1 MKVQALLVAAIVGST
16 AFAGEIAFDGGPEG
30 TGLELTAA
38 ENWDGDVLPGA
49 DDVAVIPIGSEA
61 KTLTMATDWSVKGLK
76 FTSPSAKLTIGADST
91 TTLTIG
97 ADGIVV
103 PTSQSNANGL
113 EFNVKLA
120 TSSDQTWNL
129 GKQILGTYATIS
141 GDDVLVITNLYNATH
156 YAAPR
161 YDGSIKYYGTVNAAS
176 TLSYREAAK
185 WANDVSAYSTYEA
198 MFYLQM
204 DIPDKVWSFS
214 SVFPKGT
221 RLAQGNSYLGV
232 NLVAKSGTTAIY
244 DDNAGEIYLPNLSY
258 YSPRVRAGDWQ
269 MDGGAITGK
278 LYWIVGSV
286 SEAGKASMHMNGGEV
301 MVPPSWGDEGAFV
314 VGAANDW
321 NENLMYQA
329 GGTVGAPHTWIGGK
343 WGTWEKRTGYSEYA
357 MSGGSL
363 HHYNRATQATE
374 ICLAYYA
381 NNSDQCQPGVFSQ
394 TGGDAYASV
403 TFGGSTREASTDNKI
418 GWGFG
423 LLRLAGGTFTLPT
436 GGITTHK
443 SWNST
448 ATSNSSY
455 RVSLAGGT
463 LKSEAAK
470 ISAQVDFAP
479 GVSTVETPKDVLF
492 EGPVWGA
499 GTLRKTGACDLTVV
513 DASRLTGAI
522 DVQEGSVTVL
532 GAYADPDD
540 ATCIKWTGDSAM
552 ANGYRDGDEV
562 AEWPEAN
569 NGGAHKAGALTLP
582 SGDNFVYQP
591 GLPKLVENAFNGHA
605 GVKFSSSAMAVPK
618 EMNPLA
624 TQSVFSVAVV
634 LRDRWQNYGPS
645 SDRMGTTGLSGHDW
659 GYNGMILGSCTIG
672 GGWGFDGWGLAY
684 SSVPQA
690 QGAILGLNSSYSLP
704 STRGGMGDDA
714 VHVIVATVDK
724 GVGTLNV
731 DGAFTNKVM
740 LANRAANINDALY
753 FGFNSNNDNLFSSE
767 DKYRARTFNGTFAEV
782 RCYPGRALDVC
793 EQNAL
798 VRTLL
803 AKYGT
808 VADVAKVTPG
818 SADGVVT
825 VADQPIADV
834 PAATVTFDAGDL
846 ALADGAEVES
856 WTSTDGEK
864 AFLLAKGGAGA
875 TAPTFV
881 KGGTGERPVVRFDAA
896 AKTALGLEAASVPWA
911 GQKSLT
917 AAVVFRTTTD
927 GLDGINETYSP
938 GAAPKGRGI
947 LSSAGDKNNA
957 RNAMSVSLRT
967 HGTVGAVCHNTGLS
981 SVGSA
986 VDTCVTTLEIYRR
999 KPCGLDD
1006 GALHVAVFSINENEG
1021 GKAYYRV
1028 TVDGMLTETSG
1039 AAVPGD
1045 QGSFDLLLGSMN
1057 ASLDK
1062 HFTGDIAEVQLFDRG
1077 LTRAQMD
1084 TLTESLCK
1092 KYGTR
1097 PLARRLYADGELTAR
1112 GLGVTNVNVAAGAAF
1127 NVVRSATDPWTLR
1140 AGMTLTGAGRV
1151 NGSVRYGEGSVFDPG
1166 AERPAVE
1173 DLQIADGATV
1183 RIGAG
1188 GLPYDL
1194 TAVASVS
1201 GTVKLDV
1208 TALDLETLK
1217 ARTKLALFTPGAVAD
1232 GTTFELVGGADN
1244 MSAGVR
1250 DDGSLVLHIRRGTI
1264 MIIR

>member
-1 MKVQALLVAAIVGST
+1 MKVQALLVAAVVGST
-16 AFAGEIAFDGGPEG
+16 AFAGEITFDGGPEG

-61 KTLTMATDWSVKGLK
+61 KTLTLATDWSVKGLK
-76 FTSPSAKLTIGADST
+76 FTSPSAMLTIGNDSA

-103 PTSQSNANGL
+103 PTSQSGANGL

-120 TSSDQTWNL
+120 TSADQTWDL
-129 GKQILGTYATIS
+129 GKQCLWTHAIITGTHALT
-141 GDDVLVITNLYNATH
+141 VNNLYNCIH
-156 YAAPR
+156 YAAPQ
-161 YDGSIKYYGTVNAAS
+161 YDGSIAYSGDVSS
-176 TLSYREAAK
+176 TSVQLCEAAR
-185 WANDVSAYSTYEA
+185 WANEVSVSSGSLGA
-198 MFYLQM
+198 FGV
-204 DIPDKVWSFS
+204 DFVIPDARWNFS

-221 RLAQGNSYLGV
+221 TLKQGNSNAPIRL
-232 NLVAKSGTTAIY
+232 NRKLSTTAVY
-244 DDNAGEIYLPNLSY
+244 DENAGEILISGISY
-258 YSPRVRAGDWQ
+258 QPVKVDFGD
-269 MDGGAITGK
+269 
-278 LYWIVGSV
+278 L
-286 SEAGKASMHMNGGEV
+286 EMNGGV
-301 MVPPSWGDEGAFV
+301 ITTKLYFVIGDTAQKGLSTMHLNGGAVRIPPSWGDEGKFL
-314 VGAANDW
+314 VGNVADW
-321 NENLMYQA
+321 TENFLYQA
-329 GGTVGAPHTWIGGK
+329 GGSVEVPHVNVGGK
-343 WGTWEKRTGYSEYA
+343 DVTWEGRTGYSEYV
-357 MSGGSL
+357 MSGGTL
-363 HHYNRATQATE
+363 RHYTANKPSE
-374 ICLAYYA
+374 LCLAA
-381 NNSDQCQPGVFSQ
+381 NGSNSGDGVQPGVFTQ
-394 TGGDAYASV
+394 TGGDAWAAV
-403 TFGGSTREASTDNKI
+403 TFGNDNDNGTDAKI

-423 LLRLAGGTFTLPT
+423 LLRLCGGTFRLPS
-436 GGITTHK
+436 GGIRLVK
-443 SWNST
+443 SWNSA

-479 GVSTVETPKDVLF
+479 GVSTVETPKDVLL

-499 GTLRKTGACDLTVV
+499 GTIRKTGACDLTVV

-540 ATCIKWTGDSAM
+540 ATCIKWTGDSAQ
-552 ANGYRDGDEV
+552 ANGYQDGDEV

-569 NGGAHKAGALTLP
+569 NGGTRKAGPYTIP
-582 SGDNFVYQP
+582 SGADFVYQP

-605 GVKFSSSAMAVPK
+605 GVAFSGSAMAVPK
-618 EMNPLA
+618 EMSPFA
-624 TQSVFSVAVV
+624 TQSVFSVVIV
-634 LRDRWQNYGPS
+634 LRDRWQNYGPYN
-645 SDRMGTTGLSGHDW
+645 DRMGTTGLTGHDW
-659 GYNGMILGSCTIG
+659 GYKGEILGSG
-672 GGWGFDGWGLAY
+672 MGVWGSAGWGVSY
-684 SSVPQA
+684 SSAPQL
-690 QGAILGLNSSYSLP
+690 QGAILGVNSSYSLP

-714 VHVIVATVDK
+714 VHVIVATVDH

-731 DGAFTNKVM
+731 DGSVTNKVL
-740 LANRAANINDALY
+740 LANRGANLDAAFYL
-753 FGFNSNNDNLFSSE
+753 GFHSNGSGIFKSE
-767 DKYRARTFNGTFAEV
+767 DDYRAASFNGTFAEV
-782 RCYPGRALDVC
+782 RCYPGRALDAC

-818 SADGVVT
+818 SADGVST
-825 VADQPIADV
+825 VADRPLADV
-834 PAATVTFDAGDL
+834 PAATVAFDAGDL
-846 ALADGAEVES
+846 ALADGAAVES
-856 WTSTDGEK
+856 WASTDGEK
-864 AFLLAKGGAGA
+864 AFLLANGGAGA

-881 KGGTGERPVVRFDAA
+881 KGGAGERPVVRFDAT

-927 GLDGINETYSP
+927 GLDSIHETYSP
-938 GAAPKGRGI
+938 SAAPKGRGI
-947 LSSAGDKNNA
+947 LSSAGNKNNA
-957 RNAMSVSLRT
+957 RNAMSLSLRT
-967 HGTVGAVCHNTGLS
+967 HGTIGAVCHNTGMMSVDSGS
-981 SVGSA
+981 SDA
-986 VDTCVTTLEIYRR
+986 CVKKLEIFRR

-1006 GALHVAVFSINENEG
+1006 GALHVAVFSINEDED

-1028 TVDGMLTETSG
+1028 MVDGMLTQTSG
-1039 AAVPGD
+1039 TAVPCE
-1045 QGSFDLLLGSMN
+1045 QGAYDLLLGSMN
-1057 ASLDK
+1057 DTLDK
-1062 HFTGDIAEVQLFDRG
+1062 YFSGDVSEIRLFDRG

-1084 TLTESLCK
+1084 ALTEALCK

-1127 NVVRSATDPWTLR
+1127 NVVRSASDPWTLR

-1151 NGSVRYGEGSVFDPG
+1151 NGSVRYGEGSVFDPD

-1244 MSAGVR
+1244 MSVGVR
-1250 DDGSLVLHIRRGTI
+1250 DDGSLVLHIRRG
-1264 MIIR
+1264 MPVIIR